1 MLFAATWMDL
11 ELIIISE
18 VSQKENK
25 YYMISLLCEIL
36 KILQNFTNLKNF
48 TKQKQTHR
56 HRKQIYGYQRGK
68 VVRYKLGTWD

>member
-1 MLFAATWMDL
+1 MLFAATWIDL
-11 ELIIISE
+11 DTIIL
-18 VSQKENK
+18 SQTIT
-25 YYMISLLCEIL
+25 MISLLCEIL

-68 VVRYKLGTWD
+68 VVRYK